1 VWPAHRATLSRPK
14 LSCRNCGFFDAI
26 LECFLAEEAAMPH
39 INHIALVFAFVI
51 ALFASAPQRT
61 AAETSEL
68 MKAIE
73 VNDVRW
79 VRALI
84 AAGAN
89 VKNDV
94 RPLREAAIRGY
105 VPIAKAL
112 IDGGAEVNGRGY
124 PLNAAARAGQTEM
137 VALLIRRGADVNAR
151 DLTGYT
157 PLLEAVLSPNGL
169 EAAKVLLAA
178 NADPAGEDEVYGGTA
193 LHWAAFEGKLAMAE
207 LLLAVGMD
215 INAQTGANAC
225 WPGTPLHVAARS
237 NQFAMVDYLIEH
249 GAALNMRDK
258 HGETPLAVALDPR
271 VKALLIK
278 AGATE
283 PQ

>member
-1 VWPAHRATLSRPK
+1 
-14 LSCRNCGFFDAI
+14 
-26 LECFLAEEAAMPH
+26 MPH
-39 INHIALVFAFVI
+39 VSRIASVFAF
-51 ALFASAPQRT
+51 ALAIFVWAPQRAA

-73 VNDVRW
+73 ANDVRW

-84 AAGAN
+84 AAGAD

-124 PLNAAARAGQTEM
+124 PLNAAARAGQAAM
-137 VALLIRRGADVNAR
+137 VALLIQRGADVNAR
-151 DLTGYT
+151 DLTGNP
-157 PLLEAVLSPNGL
+157 PLIEAVLSSNGV

-178 NADPAGEDEVYGGTA
+178 KADPNAQEKTCGTA
-193 LHWAAFEGKLAMAE
+193 LHLAAQQGNVEMAE

-215 INAQTGANAC
+215 VNERAGPSAC
-225 WPGTPLHVAARS
+225 YPGSTPLHEAARHS
-237 NQFAMVDYLIEH
+237 QFAMVDYLIEH
-249 GAALNMRDK
+249 GAAVNMRNDS
-258 HGETPLAVALDPR
+258 GATPLSVAFDPR
-271 VKALLIK
+271 VKALLTK
-278 AGATE
+278 AGAK
-283 PQ
+283 

>member
-1 VWPAHRATLSRPK
+1 
-14 LSCRNCGFFDAI
+14 
-26 LECFLAEEAAMPH
+26 MPH

-178 NADPAGEDEVYGGTA
+178 KADPNVEDETDRAAA
-193 LHWAAFEGKLAMAE
+193 LHWAASEGKVAVAE

-215 INAQTGANAC
+215 IDAQTGANAYF
-225 WPGTPLHVAARS
+225 PGFTPLHMAARFS
-237 NQFAMVDYLIEH
+237 QFAMVDYLIEH
-249 GAALNMRDK
+249 GAAVNIRDD
-258 HGETPLAVALDPR
+258 HDATPLAVAFDPR
-271 VKALLIK
+271 VKALLTK
-278 AGATE
+278 AGAK
-283 PQ
+283 

>member
-1 VWPAHRATLSRPK
+1 
-14 LSCRNCGFFDAI
+14 
-26 LECFLAEEAAMPH
+26 MPH

-124 PLNAAARAGQTEM
+124 PLNAAARTGQAEM
-137 VALLIRRGADVNAR
+137 VALLIQRGADVNAR
-151 DLTGYT
+151 DLIGNP
-157 PLLEAVLSPNGL
+157 PLVEAVLSSNGV
-169 EAAKVLLAA
+169 EVAKMLLAA
-178 NADPAGEDEVYGGTA
+178 GADPYAQEKTCGTA
-193 LHWAAFEGKLAMAE
+193 LHLAAQQGNVAMAE

-215 INAQTGANAC
+215 INVRAGPSAC
-225 WPGTPLHVAARS
+225 YP
-237 NQFAMVDYLIEH
+237 
-249 GAALNMRDK
+249 
-258 HGETPLAVALDPR
+258 
-271 VKALLIK
+271 
-278 AGATE
+278 
-283 PQ
+283 

>member
-1 VWPAHRATLSRPK
+1 
-14 LSCRNCGFFDAI
+14 
-26 LECFLAEEAAMPH
+26 MPH
-39 INHIALVFAFVI
+39 ISRIALMFAFVLS
-51 ALFASAPQRT
+51 LFASAPQRA

-73 VNDVRW
+73 ANDVRW

-94 RPLREAAIRGY
+94 RHLREAAIRGY

-124 PLNAAARAGQTEM
+124 PLNAAARAGQADM
-137 VALLIRRGADVNAR
+137 VVLLIQRGADVNAR

-157 PLLEAVLSPNGL
+157 PLVEAVLSSNGL

-178 NADPAGEDEVYGGTA
+178 KADPDAVDPLRRRYITRRR
-193 LHWAAFEGKLAMAE
+193 AE
-207 LLLAVGMD
+207 TLRWRNCSWRLFSRIYCA
-215 INAQTGANAC
+215 
-225 WPGTPLHVAARS
+225 P
-237 NQFAMVDYLIEH
+237 
-249 GAALNMRDK
+249 
-258 HGETPLAVALDPR
+258 
-271 VKALLIK
+271 
-278 AGATE
+278 
-283 PQ
+283 